1 MTKEI
6 CMFSLLTSLLCS
18 SAFADILPITSV
30 DSSSWFLDGDEP
42 YEDKYL
48 IDGKAAKGWV
58 ENDSG
63 SGLGSW
69 VELKLDSEQSV
80 SSIRILAGNWYS
92 INEWDYYNRPA
103 TLEVSFSDGTSES
116 LSLPNDKSVVEHVL
130 KKPVKTSSV
139 RFTIKKIHSGSA
151 YTDRTA
157 MSEIQLISPASSS
170 SVNAKQI
177 SASNTSPENND
188 GNYESYNLQDG
199 LKDTAWC
206 TPNGDGETLDF
217 NFDSPKSF
225 SSLELINTNAVD
237 LKISMAYA
245 RPTEL
250 KLQFDDGSET
260 ISVKPFMSKQK
271 LDFPKHKSKTVTITL
286 VKNMAGKKFQDSC
299 ISEMYLK

>member
-1 MTKEI
+1 
-6 CMFSLLTSLLCS
+6 MFLIFGALLINP
-18 SAFADILPITSV
+18 AFADILPVTSV
-30 DSSSWFLDGDEP
+30 DSSSWFLDGNEP

-103 TLEVSFSDGTSES
+103 TIELSFSDGTSES

-130 KKPVKTSSV
+130 QKPVQTSSV

-157 MSEIQLISPASSS
+157 MSEIQLISPANNS
-170 SVNAKQI
+170 SVNATQI
-177 SASNTSPENND
+177 SASDTSPENND
-188 GNYESYNLQDG
+188 GNYEANNLQDG

-206 TPNGDGETLDF
+206 TPNGDGESLVF
-217 NFDSPKSF
+217 NFGSQKSF
-225 SSLELINTNAVD
+225 SSLELINTNAVN

-245 RPTEL
+245 RPTQM
-250 KLQFDDGSET
+250 KLQFDDGAET
-260 ISVKPFMSKQK
+260 ITVKPFMSKQK

-286 VKNMAGKKFQDSC
+286 EKNMAGKQFQDSC